1 MHFLR
6 TETMPLAKALQYYS
20 FGQVH
25 CESAEEFNGMQNLF
39 KANIKAINL
48 NLKGKQYMVG
58 SQLTM
63 VDIYLCL
70 TQVEM
75 QQCVM
80 DSNLKNSLNFL
91 NELFKNVTKQEAFV
105 SRMGLVRPGKKQ
117 ILPNFKA

>member
-6 TETMPLAKALQYYS
+6 TETVPLAKALQYYS

-25 CESAEEFNGMQNLF
+25 CESAEEFNGMQDLF

-58 SQLTM
+58 SQLTV
-63 VDIYLCL
+63 VDVYLCL

-80 DSNLKNSLNFL
+80 DANLKNSLNFL
-91 NELFKNVTKQEAFV
+91 NELFKNVTK
-105 SRMGLVRPGKKQ
+105 
-117 ILPNFKA
+117 

>member
-6 TETMPLAKALQYYS
+6 TETVPLAKALQYYS

-39 KANIKAINL
+39 KANIKVINL

-58 SQLTM
+58 SQLTI
-63 VDIYLCL
+63 VDVYLCL

>member
-6 TETMPLAKALQYYS
+6 TETVPLAKALQYYS

-58 SQLTM
+58 SKLTI
-63 VDIYLCL
+63 VDVYLCL

-80 DSNLKNSLNFL
+80 DANLKNSLNFL
-91 NELFKNVTKQEAFV
+91 NDLFKNVTK
-105 SRMGLVRPGKKQ
+105 
-117 ILPNFKA
+117 